1 MYDRVVVR
9 LAPYKEKSFEN
20 TAHLLAYSFRP
31 CLTEYYLYVDGNY
44 FLCLCATFQ
53 FVVKKNPKSE
63 SIVLMISKCS
73 IVWRLTAL
81 QKNKIL
87 TANWLCV
94 TT

>member
-1 MYDRVVVR
+1 MFFPCMLTIVNFLMNYTTLWKICIESIPVYDRVVVR

-53 FVVKKNPKSE
+53 FVVKK
-63 SIVLMISKCS
+63 
-73 IVWRLTAL
+73 
-81 QKNKIL
+81 IL
-87 TANWLCV
+87 
-94 TT
+94 